1 MRHVV
6 SIITSTEETSPRC
19 WPTTTTMTT
28 SSETKTRNPGAKI
41 SDEILLQVFQEIH
54 DDWPRD
60 MTDYRLVSRRFQNV
74 VADIAFRS
82 VTISGYSW
90 TKRHRSNR
98 PPGMIRLGDPTWYEP
113 WGGGDYPPSDEDQL
127 EENQMAFRRIAP
139 LIRELRVSLRKSICS
154 TRTDAQL
161 T

>member
-6 SIITSTEETSPRC
+6 SIITSTEETLPRC

-28 SSETKTRNPGAKI
+28 SSETKTRNPGAEI
-41 SDEILLQVFQEIH
+41 SDEILLQVFQEVH

-60 MTDYRLVSRRFQNV
+60 MTDYRLVSHRFQSV

-90 TKRHRSNR
+90 TKRRRSNC
-98 PPGMIRLGDPTWYEP
+98 PPGMIRLGDPTWEEP
-113 WGGGDYPPSDEDQL
+113 WTRGDHPSSDEDQL

-139 LIRELRVSLRKSICS
+139 LIRGLRVSLCKSTCS
-154 TRTDAQL
+154 TRMDAQL